1 MFGGKVSRHTEG
13 MLKTY
18 SFSESGE
25 LLGLA
30 PAEDVE
36 AVDEGGE

>member
-1 MFGGKVSRHTEG
+1 MGRSPAILNE
-13 MLKTY
+13 TY